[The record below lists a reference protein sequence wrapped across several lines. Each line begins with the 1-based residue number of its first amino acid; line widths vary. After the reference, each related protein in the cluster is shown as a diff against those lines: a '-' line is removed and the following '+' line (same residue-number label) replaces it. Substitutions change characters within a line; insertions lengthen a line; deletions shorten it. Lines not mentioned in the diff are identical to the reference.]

1 MTTSEAQALID
12 QAMRD
17 RSVYERMANREAEVW
32 GKILPERENSAA
44 VAADLAAVKQLGLQ
58 RHHVTFAEWA
68 AREGRIFEH
77 GLSLGCGEGRFERE
91 MLATGTCRS
100 MHGIDV
106 SDEAVASAR
115 EKAGSLSLTYEV
127 ADLNFLAIDGQYDLV
142 VAQTCL
148 HHILHLEHVIDAVW
162 KALRPDGIFW
172 VWDYIGETQF
182 QYDDARLDIVNKLL
196 SALPEKYRKSSITEK
211 TTSEIKR
218 RKPGTLV
225 SPFESIRSE
234 EIPAVL
240 SRRFTPVFKRELT
253 TIMHLVA
260 PLGTRQAFAA
270 SDDSRTL
277 FEFLCL
283 VDELCLARSV
293 LKPVGGIY
301 ALSPVK

>member
-1 MTTSEAQALID
+1 MTTPEAQAIID
-12 QAMRD
+12 EAMRD
-17 RSVYERMANREAEVW
+17 RSVYERMAKREAEVW
-32 GKILPERENSAA
+32 GKILPERESSAA

-68 AREGRIFEH
+68 AREGRTFEH

-91 MLATGTCRS
+91 MVANGTCRS

-106 SDEAVASAR
+106 STEAIAVAR
-115 EKAGSLSLTYEV
+115 KKAGSLPLTYEV
-127 ADLNFLAIDGQYDLV
+127 ADLNFLTIAGQYDLV

-148 HHILHLEHVIDAVW
+148 HHILHLEHVVDAVW

-172 VWDYIGETQF
+172 IWDYIGETQF

-196 SALPEKYRKSSITEK
+196 AALPEKYRKNSVTEK
-211 TTSEIKR
+211 TVSEIRR

-234 EIPAVL
+234 EIPLAL
-240 SRRFTPVFKRELT
+240 SQRFTPVFKRELT

-260 PLGTRQAFAA
+260 PMGTRQAFAA
-270 SDDSRTL
+270 TEDSRTL

-283 VDELCLARSV
+283 IDELCLSRGV
-293 LKPVGGIY
+293 LRPVGGIY
-301 ALSPVK
+301 ALSPIK